1 MIKFLLIN
9 TNSLNRMIIGR
20 VEEHNKLK
28 IKGELIMK
36 LVGIC
41 KIFKLEEVSEKRAK
55 GQIYFST
62 KRGEDEEGN
71 AEFET
76 SFINARVVGKAKKQ
90 LDELASV
97 MDVEKLKIDITE
109 SSLKSVSYQ
118 NKQKQWKTYTEV
130 VIFDFDI
137 PKETKDEPKQNKK
150 SYRK

>member
-1 MIKFLLIN
+1 
-9 TNSLNRMIIGR
+9 
-20 VEEHNKLK
+20 
-28 IKGELIMK
+28 MK

-41 KIFKLEEVSEKRAK
+41 RVFKLEEVSEKCAK

-62 KRGEDEEGN
+62 RNGEDKQGN
-71 AEFET
+71 PKFET
-76 SFINARVVGKAKKQ
+76 SFINARIVGKAKKQ

-109 SSLKSVSYQ
+109 SSFKSVSYQ
-118 NKQKQWKTYTEV
+118 DKQKQWKSYSEV

-137 PKETKDEPKQNKK
+137 PKEVKDEPKPTKK

>member
-1 MIKFLLIN
+1 
-9 TNSLNRMIIGR
+9 
-20 VEEHNKLK
+20 
-28 IKGELIMK
+28 MK

-41 KIFKLEEVSEKRAK
+41 KIFKLEEVSPKCAK

-62 KRGEDEEGN
+62 KRGEDENGN

-90 LDELASV
+90 LDELANA
-97 MDVEKLKIDITE
+97 MDVEKLKIEITE
-109 SSLKSVSYQ
+109 SSFKSVSYQ
-118 NKQKQWKTYTEV
+118 VKQKQWKTYTEV

-137 PKETKDEPKQNKK
+137 PKEFKDEPKQTKK

>member
-1 MIKFLLIN
+1 
-9 TNSLNRMIIGR
+9 
-20 VEEHNKLK
+20 
-28 IKGELIMK
+28 MK

-41 KIFKLEEVSEKRAK
+41 KIFKLEEVSPKCAK

-62 KRGEDEEGN
+62 KRGEDENGN

-90 LDELASV
+90 LDELANA
-97 MDVEKLKIDITE
+97 MDVEKLKIEITE
-109 SSLKSVSYQ
+109 SSFKSVSYQ
-118 NKQKQWKTYTEV
+118 DKQKQWKTHTEV

-137 PKETKDEPKQNKK
+137 PKEFKDEPKQTKK

>member
-1 MIKFLLIN
+1 
-9 TNSLNRMIIGR
+9 
-20 VEEHNKLK
+20 
-28 IKGELIMK
+28 MK

-41 KIFKLEEVSEKRAK
+41 KIFKLEEMSPKCAK

-62 KRGEDEEGN
+62 KRGEDENGN

-109 SSLKSVSYQ
+109 SSFKSVSYQ
-118 NKQKQWKTYTEV
+118 DKQKQWKTYTEV

-137 PKETKDEPKQNKK
+137 PKEFKDEPKQTKK